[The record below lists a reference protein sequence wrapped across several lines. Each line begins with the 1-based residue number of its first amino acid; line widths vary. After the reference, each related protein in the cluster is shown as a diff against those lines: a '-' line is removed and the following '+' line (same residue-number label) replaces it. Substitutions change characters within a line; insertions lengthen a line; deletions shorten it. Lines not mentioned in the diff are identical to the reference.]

1 MATYAV
7 GDLQG
12 CLEPLKCLL
21 EQVAFDPTRD
31 RLWLVGDLVNR
42 GPQSL
47 ETLRF
52 LYGMRESLVCVLG
65 NHDLHLLAAWR
76 NIERLKK
83 SDTLRP
89 ILEAPD
95 CPELMQWLRQQK
107 LMHYDEQ
114 RNIALVHAGI
124 APQWSIK
131 KALKCAAEV
140 EEALRDDNLFQPYL
154 DGMYGNEPAK
164 WDSDLQGVTRLRVIT
179 NYFTRMRFCTSEGKL
194 DLKGKD
200 GVDTAP
206 PGYAPWFSYKERKSK
221 DAKIIFGHWAALEGK
236 CDEPGIFA
244 LDTGCVWGGAM
255 TLLNVDTGV
264 RLQCAC
270 DAQGHASQQP
280 SPPNPIA
287 PQPVTAKH

>member
-21 EQVAFDPTRD
+21 KQVAFDPARD
-31 RLWLVGDLVNR
+31 KLWLVGDLVNR

-52 LYGMRESLVCVLG
+52 LYSIRESLVCVLG
-65 NHDLHLLAAWR
+65 NHDLHLLAAGH

-83 SDTLRP
+83 ADTLRE

-95 CPELMQWLRQQK
+95 RVELLEWVRQQK

-124 APQWSIK
+124 PPQWSLR

-140 EEALRDDNLFQPYL
+140 EEALRDDNRFTPYL
-154 DGMYGNEPAK
+154 DGMYGNEPLK
-164 WDSDLQGVTRLRVIT
+164 WDSDLKGVTRLRVIT

-194 DLKGKD
+194 DLKGKE

-206 PGYAPWFSYKERKSK
+206 PGYAPWFTYKERKTR
-221 DAKIIFGHWAALEGK
+221 DVKIIFGHWAALEGQ
-236 CDEPGIFA
+236 CNEPGIFA
-244 LDTGCVWGGAM
+244 LDTGCVWGGSM
-255 TLLNVDTGV
+255 TLMNVDTLE
-264 RLQCAC
+264 RLQCKC
-270 DAQGHASQQP
+270 DEHGHTFLPSVAS
-280 SPPNPIA
+280 PISEQTPA
-287 PQPVTAKH
+287 SARR